1 MALCTKIELLNLQK
15 TLKTD
20 DAIAKKFK
28 VTRQAVFQLRTKYDI
43 PSVLVNNPARNQEMK
58 KLFAAG
64 KTIAEIAKKYDLSIS
79 QTYKIID
86 EKSAKVKKGK
96 GKKK

>member
-1 MALCTKIELLNLQK
+1 MALCTKTELLNLQK

-28 VTRQAVFQLRTKYDI
+28 VTRQAVFLLRAKYGI
-43 PSVLVNNPARNQEMK
+43 PSVREKNPARNQEMK
-58 KLFAAG
+58 NLFASG
-64 KTIAEIAKKYDLSIS
+64 KTGVEIAKKYDLSIS
-79 QTYKIID
+79 QAYRIVG

>member
-28 VTRQAVFQLRTKYDI
+28 VTRQAVFQLRTVYGI
-43 PSVLVNNPARNQEMK
+43 PSLRVKNPARNQEMK

-64 KTIAEIAKKYDLSIS
+64 KTGVEIAKKYDLSIS
-79 QTYKIID
+79 QAYRIVG
-86 EKSAKVKKGK
+86 EKAAKVKKGK